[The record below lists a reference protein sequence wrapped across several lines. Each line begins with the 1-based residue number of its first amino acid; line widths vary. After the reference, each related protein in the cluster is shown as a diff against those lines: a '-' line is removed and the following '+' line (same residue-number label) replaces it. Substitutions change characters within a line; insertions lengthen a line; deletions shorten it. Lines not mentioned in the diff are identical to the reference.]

1 MFIKTTKTHADK
13 HGRVRKT
20 HRLVRS
26 ARVENR
32 VRQETLLNL
41 GTGWDAP
48 KELWPR
54 IAHRVEE
61 ILLGRQ
67 SLLPEAPEVEAHA
80 EALARQLR
88 AKGVGVSGQTD
99 PALVRV
105 DLDSME
111 QQHAM
116 SVGAER
122 ICLKALQ
129 DLEFERILLACGLT
143 PRDARIALA
152 VVAARMIHPGSER
165 ETSRWLRT
173 TSTLPEL
180 LGLDGKPGALKRK
193 TLYRIC
199 GLLWTHRIT
208 LQRGLR
214 QREGALFGIPA
225 AIVLYDLT
233 NIHTCGT
240 ARGSLRRRGRSKQ
253 RRHDCPL
260 VTTALM
266 LDGAGFPRACEI
278 LPGNISE
285 CGTLAN
291 AMDRLRAECAPEH
304 PLPTVVL
311 DAGIATEANLA
322 LLREQGYDWVCV
334 NRGKCPPRPEGEP
347 DLEFVTAARHEL
359 RVWSIEGDGN
369 ETGERREQRLYVHSN
384 AKQAKGDAILSA
396 KRERFEAELRKLHE
410 GLTKPGYTKKYER
423 VLERVGRLRERY
435 ARVSGQYDIHV
446 TQEAGADGTGSGVN
460 AVAVRTTCRPAHDE
474 AAAGVGAYL
483 LRTSRTD
490 WSLREVVD
498 QYLQLT
504 EIEAVFRALK
514 GELGLRPVWHTLD
527 NQIRAHLFLSVL
539 AYHAVHLIRTRLKQ
553 RGNNLGW
560 ASIRNRLQNWVRV
573 TTTLREVDGAVIAT
587 RQDVW
592 PPVEAADIARRVGVK
607 PASHQTRSRR

>member
-1 MFIKTTKTHADK
+1 MFIKATKTHTDK
-13 HGRVRKT
+13 HGRARKT

-26 ARVENR
+26 FRVEGR

-54 IAHRVEE
+54 ISQRVEE
-61 ILLGRQ
+61 ILLGHQ
-67 SLLPEAPEVEAHA
+67 GLFTEEMEVESHA
-80 EALARQLR
+80 EALARQLQ
-88 AKGVGVSGQTD
+88 AKGFRVPGQAGPTL
-99 PALVRV
+99 ARV

-111 QQHAM
+111 KQHSV

-165 ETSRWLRT
+165 ETRRWLRAA
-173 TSTLPEL
+173 SALPEL

-199 GLLWTHRIT
+199 GLLWTHRIA

-214 QREGALFGIPA
+214 RREGALFGIPP

-240 ARGSLRRRGRSKQ
+240 AKGSLRRRGRSKQ

-285 CGTLAN
+285 SGTLAD
-291 AMDRLRAECAPEH
+291 AMDRLRAACDPEH
-304 PLPTVVL
+304 PAPTVVM

-322 LLREQGYDWVCV
+322 WLREQGYDWVCV
-334 NRGKCPPRPEGEP
+334 NRGKIPPRPDGEP

-359 RVWSIEGDGN
+359 QVWSVEGDD
-369 ETGERREQRLYVHSN
+369 EAGERREQRLYVHSN

-396 KRERFEAELRKLHE
+396 RRERFEAELRKLHE
-410 GLTKPGYTKKYER
+410 GLTKPHCTKKYER

-435 ARVSGQYDIHV
+435 ATVSGQYDIDV
-446 TQEAGADGTGSGVN
+446 EPEAGDGKRSGVN
-460 AVAVRTTCRPAHDE
+460 AVAVRVSCRPAHDE

-490 WSLREVVD
+490 WGLREVVD

-514 GELGLRPVWHTLD
+514 GELGLRPVWHRLD
-527 NQIRAHLFLSVL
+527 KQVRAQLFLSVL
-539 AYHAVHLIRTRLKQ
+539 AYHAVHLIRTRLK
-553 RGNNLGW
+553 RDRNNLCW
-560 ASIRNRLQNWVRV
+560 ASIRNRLQTWVRV
-573 TTTLREVDGAVIAT
+573 TTTLQEVDGPVLAI
-587 RQDVW
+587 RQDVR
-592 PPVEAADIARRVGVK
+592 PPAEAAGIARLVGVK
-607 PASHQTRSRR
+607 PGPHRIRSRR